1 MAASKRASASTAAV
15 STEQDARRVGRLQS
29 LRRGGPGYQAGR
41 SILFVPYTLGDNL
54 YASKGATSIR
64 LYKPWTIYLK
74 PSWLCA
80 SSAASSVS
88 CRSATNWAPG

>member
-29 LRRGGPGYQAGR
+29 LRRGGPGYQAGP
-41 SILFVPYTLGDNL
+41 FVPYTLVDNL